1 MSMVVV
7 GAALAAVLPMSGGDV
22 GTREDL
28 RDRFPSAKAAI
39 EEHWDAFRATREFV
53 PFRPGRGGAD
63 LEEEFKAIVALQRAS
78 LALPQYAF
86 AETPDNSKST
96 PCRPFLYNVTQDGY
110 NASTLFIEGNYYIA
124 GQSPQAEELSLFL
137 GLMRE
142 AKVTHLVRLTSDIDV
157 AEHKSINYWHGKVTR
172 DGDKEFF
179 DATDKGE
186 PYFVNYYAIDGWG
199 RKDSTSA
206 RDLLTLVLRV
216 REDLAL
222 ARSRGEEPL
231 LLVACTGGVGRTGS
245 FYAALAIVSAIDRV
259 GSSFSIEEIVQ
270 NLRQQRARSVA
281 HDNQYEMLHRL
292 AELYL
297 EQKEIS

>member
-1 MSMVVV
+1 MVVA
-7 GAALAAVLPMSGGDV
+7 GAAAAALSMGGGDV
-22 GTREDL
+22 GVRESL
-28 RDRFPSAKAAI
+28 RDRFPAAREAI
-39 EEHWDAFRATREFV
+39 EKQWYDFSSSREFV

-63 LEEEFKAIVALQRAS
+63 LAAEFKAIVTLQRES

-86 AETPDNSKST
+86 AETPDNSNST
-96 PCRPFLYNVTQDGY
+96 PCRPFFYNVTKPGY
-110 NASTLFIEGNYYIA
+110 NASTLFIDGNYYIA

-142 AKVTHLVRLTSDIDV
+142 AKVTHVVRLTSDIDV
-157 AEHKSINYWHGKVTR
+157 ADGKSIDYWHGKVTR
-172 DGDKEFF
+172 DGDKEVF

-199 RKDSTSA
+199 RKDATSPEA
-206 RDLLTLVLRV
+206 LLNLILEVRD
-216 REDLAL
+216 DLAL

-245 FYAALAIVSAIDRV
+245 FYAALAIVSAIDRAAD
-259 GSSFSIEEIVQ
+259 SFSIEEIVQ

-297 EQKEIS
+297 ERKEIS